1 MANYQ
6 IPISYVVSASA
17 VLPQAGLEPLKLSTI
32 LILTD
37 EEPVTELTGDYEIY
51 RTVTSAVKTWGTE
64 STTTKMIQAI
74 FGQSPNILNNNGYVI
89 VAPFLN
95 IPATSGTLTTPSINI
110 ENFKTISNGVINLT
124 IDGINEEITAL
135 DFTDVETVTDIAN
148 VIESK
153 ITNATISV
161 VNDTILFTSKI
172 TGTTS
177 SVSILE
183 ATEAGTDLYGS
194 EYLDGANCVEVVGTE
209 QTKEGYS
216 NAILRLADTIYFEGV
231 LTSRFTS
238 DSEVIEASNTVESLQ
253 PNRILFAESS
263 NLDALTVDTGLF
275 YQLLTNNFTK
285 TLLYTNGENAQ
296 LQAKLFAA
304 AYASKL
310 LSVNYNGSNTCI
322 TMNLKDLSGI
332 QADTNISES
341 ILQQCAGAGCDVY
354 ASVEG
359 LPKVLSNRK
368 HALYIDQVANQIWFV
383 NTIQREVFNLLATT
397 RTKIPQTE
405 SGMQLIT
412 NVINQICAQAITN
425 GYGGAGKWNSADTFG
440 DYDDFHRNIFEQG
453 YYVYHLPVAQQIQ
466 SEREERRAPMFQI
479 ALKEAGA
486 VHSANILIYVEP

>member
-37 EEPVTELTGDYEIY
+37 DEPVTELTGDYEIY
-51 RTVTSAVKTWGTE
+51 RTVASAVKTWGTE

-74 FGQSPNILNNNGYVI
+74 FGQSPNVLNNNGYVI
-89 VAPFLN
+89 VAPYKM
-95 IPATSGTLTTPSINI
+95 I
-110 ENFKTISNGVINLT
+110 EPEDEG
-124 IDGINEEITAL
+124 EERK
-135 DFTDVETVTDIAN
+135 ET
-148 VIESK
+148 
-153 ITNATISV
+153 
-161 VNDTILFTSKI
+161 
-172 TGTTS
+172 
-177 SVSILE
+177 
-183 ATEAGTDLYGS
+183 YS
-194 EYLDGANCVEVVGTE
+194 E
-209 QTKEGYS
+209 
-216 NAILRLADTIYFEGV
+216 AILRLSQSIYFNGI
-231 LTSRFTS
+231 LTTRFTS
-238 DSEVIEASNTVESLQ
+238 DSELVEASNTVEALK

-263 NLDALTVDTGLF
+263 NTSALTVETGLF

-285 TLLYTNGENAQ
+285 TLLYTTGTNAQ
-296 LQAKLFAA
+296 LQAKIFAS

-310 LSVNYNGSNTCI
+310 FSVNYNGSNTCI

-332 QADTNISES
+332 VADTNISES
-341 ILQQCAGAGCDVY
+341 VLAQCVSCGCDVY

-368 HALYIDQVANQIWFV
+368 GSYYADQIQNQIWFV
-383 NTIQREVFNLLATT
+383 NTIQRTVFNLLATT

-405 SGMQLIT
+405 GGMQIIT
-412 NVINQICAQAITN
+412 NAISEVCNQAIIN

-440 DYDDFHRNIFEQG
+440 DYEDFHRNIFEQG
-453 YYVYHLPVAQQIQ
+453 FYIYHLPVAQQIQ

>member
-51 RTVTSAVKTWGTE
+51 RTVTSAVNTWGTE

-74 FGQSPNILNNNGYVI
+74 FAQSPNILNNNGYVI
-89 VAPFLN
+89 VAPFKN
-95 IPATSGTLTTPSINI
+95 TP
-110 ENFKTISNGVINLT
+110 V
-124 IDGINEEITAL
+124 EEG
-135 DFTDVETVTDIAN
+135 EP
-148 VIESK
+148 
-153 ITNATISV
+153 
-161 VNDTILFTSKI
+161 IL
-172 TGTTS
+172 
-177 SVSILE
+177 
-183 ATEAGTDLYGS
+183 
-194 EYLDGANCVEVVGTE
+194 
-209 QTKEGYS
+209 EGYS
-216 NAILRLADTIYFEGV
+216 EAILRLAGTIYFEGV

-275 YQLLTNNFTK
+275 YQVLTNNFTK
-285 TLLYTNGENAQ
+285 TLLYTSGENAQ
-296 LQAKLFAA
+296 LQAKLFAS

-322 TMNLKDLSGI
+322 TMNLKDLVGI

-405 SGMQLIT
+405 GGMQLIT

-466 SEREERRAPMFQI
+466 SEREARRAPMFQI

>member
-37 EEPVTELTGDYEIY
+37 DEPVTELTGDYEIY

-89 VAPFLN
+89 VAPYKM
-95 IPATSGTLTTPSINI
+95 I
-110 ENFKTISNGVINLT
+110 EPEDEGEARK
-124 IDGINEEITAL
+124 
-135 DFTDVETVTDIAN
+135 ET
-148 VIESK
+148 
-153 ITNATISV
+153 
-161 VNDTILFTSKI
+161 
-172 TGTTS
+172 
-177 SVSILE
+177 
-183 ATEAGTDLYGS
+183 YS
-194 EYLDGANCVEVVGTE
+194 E
-209 QTKEGYS
+209 
-216 NAILRLADTIYFEGV
+216 AILRLSQSIYFNGI

-238 DSEVIEASNTVESLQ
+238 DSELVEASNTVEALQ

-263 NLDALTVDTGLF
+263 NTSALTVETGLF

-285 TLLYTNGENAQ
+285 TLLYTTGTNAQ
-296 LQAKLFAA
+296 LQAKIFAS

-310 LSVNYNGSNTCI
+310 FSVNYNGSNTCI

-332 QADTNISES
+332 VADTNISES
-341 ILQQCAGAGCDVY
+341 VLAQCVACGCDVY

-368 HALYIDQVANQIWFV
+368 GSYYADQIQNQIWFV
-383 NTIQREVFNLLATT
+383 NTIQRTVFNLLATT

-405 SGMQLIT
+405 GGMQIIT
-412 NVINQICAQAITN
+412 NAISEVCNQAIIN

-440 DYDDFHRNIFEQG
+440 DYEDFHRNIFEQG
-453 YYVYHLPVAQQIQ
+453 FYIYHLPVAQQIQ